1 LGYRVKFGGILL
13 NQKHQQQPRRDDHDR
28 ITTARRAAEAL
39 FASKPRASA
48 PSVADDGAVDQMAR
62 KPRVLPIIR
71 SPAPVLSDEPKT
83 ATAPTAPTGKIPRS
97 QFARIR
103 SWVKYGMTIAQ
114 AAQVCGVA
122 VAEIER
128 ILRHT

>member
-1 LGYRVKFGGILL
+1 LL
-13 NQKHQQQPRRDDHDR
+13 NQKHQHQPRSDDHDR
-28 ITTARRAAEAL
+28 ITKARRAAEAL
-39 FASKPRASA
+39 FAAKPPARA
-48 PSVADDGAVDQMAR
+48 PSVADDGAVEQTAR

-71 SPAPVLSDEPKT
+71 SPAPVLSDVPKT
-83 ATAPTAPTGKIPRS
+83 SAAPAAPTGKIPRS

-103 SWVKYGMTIAQ
+103 TWVKYGMTVGQ

>member
-1 LGYRVKFGGILL
+1 MKFGGILL
-13 NQKHQQQPRRDDHDR
+13 NQKHQQQPRSDGHDR
-28 ITTARRAAEAL
+28 ITKARQAAEAL

-48 PSVADDGAVDQMAR
+48 PSVADVGAVAETAR
-62 KPRVLPIIR
+62 KPRVLPIIPA
-71 SPAPVLSDEPKT
+71 PAPVLSDEPKT
-83 ATAPTAPTGKIPRS
+83 SAPAAPTGKIPRS

-103 SWVKYGMTIAQ
+103 SWVKYGMTVAQ

-128 ILRHT
+128 VLRHT

>member
-1 LGYRVKFGGILL
+1 MKFGGILL
-13 NQKHQQQPRRDDHDR
+13 NQKHQQQQRSDDHDR
-28 ITTARRAAEAL
+28 ITKARRAAEAL
-39 FASKPRASA
+39 FALKPRASA
-48 PSVADDGAVDQMAR
+48 PSVADDGAVDQTAR

-71 SPAPVLSDEPKT
+71 SSAPVLSEEPKT
-83 ATAPTAPTGKIPRS
+83 ATAPAAPRGKIPRS

-103 SWVKYGMTIAQ
+103 SWVKYGMTVAQ

-128 ILRHT
+128 ILALS